1 MTSSKVLRL
10 DAGDSPEIKSTRVSV
25 SSHFIF
31 GCRVQGLKRHDEDFQ
46 SGQAA
51 ASNIVVK

>member
-51 ASNIVVK
+51 ASDIVVK